1 MNKRHL
7 MSLLISA
14 VAVSSVNAQDKFTVN
29 GNLQNAEGKKIYLYW
44 GDTDANNVD
53 SAVVSEGKFSFK
65 GELDAPFK
73 NGTLLLGNP
82 QDYMNA
88 KSCRIAIE
96 PQTITVN
103 GDANNFEAVVITG
116 GKAQEEL
123 NRMTKEMSVF
133 TDPIAKLNKEYYA
146 QQTQTGRDSIS
157 KLMEPYREQYGEYT
171 KNYYNTHTD
180 SYFATYYLRMD
191 MGHMKYEDVKAVWDK
206 LTPEVQKYGESAK
219 EVKSELDVLAKVRPG
234 MPAPDFTANDINGKP
249 FTLSSLKGKVVII
262 DFWASWC
269 VPCRKSNPH
278 MRELYNK
285 YHSRGL
291 DLVYVSDDDSKP
303 EAWKK
308 AVEKDMLVGDGYH
321 HVLRGMKW
329 DRSKGLAGI
338 DHTNDIS
345 DKYAIHFLPT
355 KYLIDRKGNI
365 VCKIDEGEDAKL
377 DETLERLL
385 AE

>member
-1 MNKRHL
+1 MKHL
-7 MSLLISA
+7 MLLMVTA
-14 VAVSSVNAQDKFTVN
+14 VAVGANAQGKFTIN
-29 GNLQNAEGKKIYLYW
+29 GNLQNAEGEKMYLYY
-44 GDTDANNVD
+44 GGFDNQKTDSVI
-53 SAVVSEGKFSFK
+53 VTGGKFCFK
-65 GELDAPFK
+65 GEIDAPFMS
-73 NGTLLLGNP
+73 GTLLLGNP
-82 QDYMNA
+82 NDYDNRKA
-88 KSCRIAIE
+88 WRVAIE
-96 PQTITVN
+96 PQTISLN
-103 GDANNFEAVVITG
+103 GDANNVKAVVIKG

-133 TDPIAKLNKEYYA
+133 TDPMAKLNKEYYA
-146 QQTQTGRDSIS
+146 QQTQAGRDSIS
-157 KLMEPYREQYGEYT
+157 KLMEPYRKQYGEYT

-180 SYFATYYLRMD
+180 SYFATNYLNMD
-191 MGHMKYEDVKAVWDK
+191 MGHMKYEDVKVVWDK
-206 LTPEVQKYGESAK
+206 LSPEVQKYGESAK
-219 EVKSELDVLAKVRPG
+219 DVKDELDVLEKVRPG

-377 DETLERLL
+377 DESLERLL

>member
-1 MNKRHL
+1 M
-7 MSLLISA
+7 
-14 VAVSSVNAQDKFTVN
+14 
-29 GNLQNAEGKKIYLYW
+29 YLYY
-44 GDTDANNVD
+44 GGFDNQKTDSVI
-53 SAVVSEGKFSFK
+53 VTGGKFCFK
-65 GELDAPFK
+65 GKIDVPFMS
-73 NGTLLLGNP
+73 GTLLLGNP
-82 QDYMNA
+82 RDYNNR
-88 KSCRIAIE
+88 KNWRVAIE
-96 PQTITVN
+96 SQAITVN
-103 GDANNFEAVVITG
+103 GDANNEKAVVIMG

-133 TDPIAKLNKEYYA
+133 TDPMSELNKEYYA

-157 KLMEPYREQYGEYT
+157 KLMEPYREQYVEYT

-206 LTPEVQKYGESAK
+206 LSPEVQKYGESAK
-219 EVKSELDVLAKVRPG
+219 DVKDELDVLEKVRPG

-377 DETLERLL
+377 DESLERLL

>member
-1 MNKRHL
+1 MKHL
-7 MSLLISA
+7 MLLMVTA
-14 VAVSSVNAQDKFTVN
+14 VAVGANAQGKFTIN
-29 GNLQNAEGKKIYLYW
+29 GNLQNAEGEKMYLYY
-44 GDTDANNVD
+44 GGFDNQKTDSVI
-53 SAVVSEGKFSFK
+53 VTGGKFCFK
-65 GELDAPFK
+65 GEIDVPFMS
-73 NGTLLLGNP
+73 GTLLLGNP
-82 QDYMNA
+82 RDYNNR
-88 KSCRIAIE
+88 KNWRVAIE
-96 PQTITVN
+96 SQAITVN
-103 GDANNFEAVVITG
+103 GDANNEKAVVIMG

-133 TDPIAKLNKEYYA
+133 TDPMSELNKEYYA

-157 KLMEPYREQYGEYT
+157 KLMEPYREQYVEYT

-180 SYFATYYLRMD
+180 SYFSTYYLRMD

-206 LTPEVQKYGESAK
+206 LSPEVQKYGESAK
-219 EVKSELDVLAKVRPG
+219 DVKDELDVLEKVRPG

-377 DETLERLL
+377 DESLERLL

>member
-1 MNKRHL
+1 MKHL
-7 MSLLISA
+7 MLLMVTA
-14 VAVSSVNAQDKFTVN
+14 VAVGANAQGKFTIN
-29 GNLQNAEGKKIYLYW
+29 GNLQNAEGEKMYLYY
-44 GDTDANNVD
+44 GGFDNQKTDSVI
-53 SAVVSEGKFSFK
+53 VTGGKFCFK
-65 GELDAPFK
+65 GEIDVPFMS
-73 NGTLLLGNP
+73 GTLLLGNP
-82 QDYMNA
+82 RDYNNR
-88 KSCRIAIE
+88 KNWRVAIE
-96 PQTITVN
+96 SQAITVN
-103 GDANNFEAVVITG
+103 GDANNEKAVVIMG

-133 TDPIAKLNKEYYA
+133 TDPMSELNKEYYA

-157 KLMEPYREQYGEYT
+157 KLMEPYREQYVEYT

-206 LTPEVQKYGESAK
+206 LSPEVQKYGESAK
-219 EVKSELDVLAKVRPG
+219 DVKDELDVLEKVRPG

-249 FTLSSLKGKVVII
+249 FTISSLKGKVVII

-377 DETLERLL
+377 DESLERLL

>member
-1 MNKRHL
+1 
-7 MSLLISA
+7 
-14 VAVSSVNAQDKFTVN
+14 
-29 GNLQNAEGKKIYLYW
+29 
-44 GDTDANNVD
+44 
-53 SAVVSEGKFSFK
+53 
-65 GELDAPFK
+65 
-73 NGTLLLGNP
+73 
-82 QDYMNA
+82 
-88 KSCRIAIE
+88 
-96 PQTITVN
+96 
-103 GDANNFEAVVITG
+103 
-116 GKAQEEL
+116 
-123 NRMTKEMSVF
+123 
-133 TDPIAKLNKEYYA
+133 
-146 QQTQTGRDSIS
+146 
-157 KLMEPYREQYGEYT
+157 
-171 KNYYNTHTD
+171 
-180 SYFATYYLRMD
+180 

-206 LTPEVQKYGESAK
+206 LSPEVQKYGESAK
-219 EVKSELDVLAKVRPG
+219 DVKDELDVLEMVRPG

-377 DETLERLL
+377 DESLERLL

>member
-1 MNKRHL
+1 MKYL
-7 MSLLISA
+7 MLLMVTA
-14 VAVSSVNAQDKFTVN
+14 VAVGANAQGKFTIN
-29 GNLQNAEGKKIYLYW
+29 GNLQNAEGEKMYLYY
-44 GDTDANNVD
+44 GGFDNQKTDSVI
-53 SAVVSEGKFSFK
+53 VTGGKFCFK
-65 GELDAPFK
+65 GEIDVPFMS
-73 NGTLLLGNP
+73 GTLLLGNP
-82 QDYMNA
+82 RDYNNR
-88 KSCRIAIE
+88 KNWRVAIE
-96 PQTITVN
+96 SQAITVN
-103 GDANNFEAVVITG
+103 GDANNEKAVVIMG

-133 TDPIAKLNKEYYA
+133 TDPMSELNKEYYA

-157 KLMEPYREQYGEYT
+157 KLMEPYREQYVEYT

-206 LTPEVQKYGESAK
+206 LSPEVQKYGESAK
-219 EVKSELDVLAKVRPG
+219 DVKDELDVLEKVRPG

-377 DETLERLL
+377 DESLERLL